1 MPPIL
6 QLDLQQIVAQGLG
19 FLLLLW
25 VLKRFAWKPILAVL
39 DARQARIESGLSK
52 IEAEKT
58 EIERLRLDYQARLA
72 KIEDEARQKIQDA
85 VREGQRVAT
94 EIQDEARNQAQAII
108 AKSQQTIELELAK
121 AKVTLRDDLTEMT
134 MEAVQDLLRQKLNPE
149 TDKALVNAIL
159 DELES
164 SKPGS

>member
-19 FLLLLW
+19 FLLLW
-25 VLKRFAWKPILAVL
+25 WALKRFAWKPILAAL
-39 DARQARIESGLSK
+39 DARQVRIESGLNK

-58 EIERLRLDYQARLA
+58 EIERLRVDYQARLA

-85 VREGQRVAT
+85 VREGRKVSS
-94 EIQDEARNQAQAII
+94 EIQEDARTQAQGII
-108 AKSQQTIELELAK
+108 TKAQQTIELELAK

-164 SKPGS
+164 SKPRA